1 MQLSTKVR
9 YAIRAM
15 VDMAMQPGGEPVKL
29 KDIASRQDI
38 SLKYLEQV
46 MLPLRV
52 NAFVVTRKGSRGGYT
67 LTRPPREIT
76 LLEIVKSVE
85 GSVAPVECADDP
97 NVCER
102 SEHCSTHL
110 AWIGL
115 KEAIED
121 QLGRISLE
129 DLAEKQQLLY

>member
-29 KDIASRQDI
+29 KDIALRQDI

-52 NAFVVTRKGSRGGYT
+52 NAFVATKKGSRGGYT
-67 LTRPPREIT
+67 LTRPPGKIT
-76 LLEIVKSVE
+76 LLEIIKTVE

-97 NVCER
+97 SICER

-115 KEAIED
+115 KKAIED
-121 QLGRISLE
+121 QLGQISLA
-129 DLAEKQQLLY
+129 DLAEKQELLY

>member
-1 MQLSTKVR
+1 MQS
-9 YAIRAM
+9 
-15 VDMAMQPGGEPVKL
+15 GGEPVKL
-29 KDIASRQDI
+29 KDIALRQDI

-52 NAFVVTRKGSRGGYT
+52 NAFVATKKGSRGGYT
-67 LTRPPREIT
+67 LTRPPGKIT
-76 LLEIVKSVE
+76 LLEIIKTVE

-97 NVCER
+97 SICER

-115 KEAIED
+115 KKAIED
-121 QLGRISLE
+121 QLGQISLA
-129 DLAEKQQLLY
+129 DLAEKQELLY